1 MFDEYQKEDSEG
13 EPTDENS
20 APAGPTPPAP
30 SALPAPGRSH
40 EDDMAFLRYVRD
52 GLAALDSGGT
62 AREHHEKIGMVEE
75 IKGAAAGAQAMS
87 ATLME
92 ADVVALRTEAGVRG
106 NNPAYGVGSQIA
118 LARRESPDQ
127 GRAFLGFADR
137 LIADLP
143 FTLIALLRGK
153 ISESQA
159 RAIDRETQHLPSAQR
174 EEIDAA
180 LLRNPEGLK
189 GLCPRAL
196 VDRVRKFAFEYD
208 SSDSLGRLEEARAG
222 RYAAAFPARDGMMQL
237 AGLLPVDDG
246 LAVHQALDEAARE
259 IKAAGDPRTLA
270 QIRADVLVD
279 RVTGRKPAEGVKV
292 VLHLVMNDR
301 TLFQGSSEPAHL
313 IGYGTVP
320 STWARMVV
328 AGRDPQD
335 RERYRG
341 LVSLKRIYTHPDT
354 GALVA
359 MDSRSRQFP
368 TALKDLISIRDRYC
382 RTPWCNAPIKHFDH
396 VVQHSRGGPTSEANS
411 AGRCAS
417 CNQTKEQSGWE
428 ERVVDSGGRHTIEIT
443 TPVGATYTSTA
454 PPLPGTPC

>member
-1 MFDEYQKEDSEG
+1 MFDEYHKRDSED
-13 EPTDENS
+13 EPPDENS
-20 APAGPTPPAP
+20 APAAPTPPAIP
-30 SALPAPGRSH
+30 LPPVPGRSH
-40 EDDMAFLRYVRD
+40 AEDLAYLHAFLDGVANLHTGGSARD
-52 GLAALDSGGT
+52 Q
-62 AREHHEKIGMVEE
+62 HEKMAMLER
-75 IKGAAAGAQAMS
+75 IKGAACGAQLIAGTMMQQS
-87 ATLME
+87 VIDA
-92 ADVVALRTEAGVRG
+92 RTEAGVHE
-106 NNPAYGVGSQIA
+106 NNPAYGVGVQA
-118 LARRESPDQ
+118 GMARRESPDK
-127 GRAFLGFADR
+127 GRAFMAYSNR
-137 LIADLP
+137 MVQDLP
-143 FTLIALLRGK
+143 LTF
-153 ISESQA
+153 
-159 RAIDRETQHLPSAQR
+159 
-174 EEIDAA
+174 AA
-180 LLRNPEGLK
+180 LLAGDLNEAQAMAIDSETRNLPSKERQEVDAELMRTPHALDGM
-189 GLCPRAL
+189 CDRQL
-196 VDRVRKFAFEYD
+196 VDTVRRLAYRYD
-208 SSDSLGRLEEARAG
+208 SLDALTRLEDARAG

-279 RVTGRKPAEGVKV
+279 RVSGRKPAQGVKV
-292 VLHLVMNDR
+292 VLNLVMNDR

-313 IGYGTVP
+313 VGYGTVP

-341 LVSLKRIYTHPDT
+341 LVSLKRIYTHPGT

-396 VVQHSRGGPTSEANS
+396 VVQHSRGGPTSEVNS

-417 CNQTKEQSGWE
+417 CNQTKEQAGWE

-454 PPLPGTPC
+454 PPLPGTPG

>member
-1 MFDEYQKEDSEG
+1 
-13 EPTDENS
+13 
-20 APAGPTPPAP
+20 
-30 SALPAPGRSH
+30 
-40 EDDMAFLRYVRD
+40 MAFLRFVRD

-222 RYAAAFPARDGMMQL
+222 RYAAAFPTRDGMMQL

-259 IKAAGDPRTLA
+259 INAAGDPRTLA